1 MTGFELSINNL
12 FDRNVEKTD
21 GCLGDKFWTSLT
33 CHGSLH
39 SPWMG
44 VVMESSTQ
52 VLGIVLAFLS
62 APLIAQESGPAST
75 AIASCLATPA
85 LSQSD
90 LSQFSDRVDAYV
102 KNHMKTEKVP
112 GMAVAVLKDG
122 RVVHAKGY
130 GLANLEHQ
138 VPVTTKTV
146 FQSGS
151 VGKAFTV
158 MAIMML
164 VDDGKVRLD
173 DPVAK
178 WFLDAPDAWRPIT
191 VRHLL
196 EHTSGLPGY
205 PEDFDFRRDLTD
217 AELYEIIKARP
228 LKFAAGDRR
237 GYSNL
242 GFVLL
247 GILINKA
254 TGTHYGDF
262 LQQRIFAPLDLST
275 ARVIS
280 EKDIV
285 PNRASG
291 YRLLDK
297 EIANQEW
304 VAPSLN
310 TTADGAL
317 YLSVEDMAKW
327 EAALHCGKLLSSK
340 RYDQMWDRLKTN
352 DGVQQPWGFS
362 WQVSNVNGQRLVEHS
377 GGWQGF
383 SSNFSRYPAE
393 GMAVILFKN
402 LRASD
407 PLEPTRRILEIYRP
421 ELSIAGARVMT
432 EVEPSVAEFVRN
444 VVQRITD
451 KTLSSEMFVGDASD
465 DILPYAQ
472 QASDEFRSFGALRRV
487 ELVGREE
494 QTQGSRMVNYRL
506 SFDSRQVVLSL
517 GLNPQ
522 NRITSIELRR

>member
-1 MTGFELSINNL
+1 
-12 FDRNVEKTD
+12 
-21 GCLGDKFWTSLT
+21 
-33 CHGSLH
+33 
-39 SPWMG
+39 MG
-44 VVMESSTQ
+44 VIMQSSLQ
-52 VLGIVLAFLS
+52 VSGIALALLS
-62 APLIAQESGPAST
+62 APLFAQENGPAST
-75 AIASCLATPA
+75 EIASCLAAPV

-90 LSQFSDRVDAYV
+90 RSQFSKRVDAYV
-102 KNHMKTEKVP
+102 SNHMKSGGVP

-130 GLANLEHQ
+130 GLANLEHR

-158 MAIMML
+158 MAVMML

-178 WFLDAPDAWRPIT
+178 WFPDAPEAWRPIT

-217 AELYEIIKARP
+217 TELYELIKAQP

-254 TGTHYGDF
+254 TGMHYGDF
-262 LQQRIFAPLDLST
+262 LQQRILAPLDMST

-285 PNRASG
+285 PHRASG

-327 EAALHCGKLLSSK
+327 EAALHCGELLSSQ
-340 RYDQMWDRLKTN
+340 RYDQMWDRLRTN
-352 DGVQQPWGFS
+352 DGVQKPWGFS
-362 WQVSNVNGQRLVEHS
+362 WQVANVNGQRLVEHS

-383 SSNFSRYPAE
+383 TSNFSRYPAE

-407 PLEPTRRILEIYRP
+407 PLEPTRHILEIYRP
-421 ELSIAGARVMT
+421 ELSVAGARVIA

-444 VVQRITD
+444 FIQRITD
-451 KTLSSEMFVGDASD
+451 KTLSSEMFVGDAGD
-465 DILPYAQ
+465 DILPYSQ
-472 QASDEFRSFGALRRV
+472 QASDEFRSFGSLRRV

-494 QTQGSRMVNYRL
+494 LIHGSRMVDYRL
-506 SFDSRQVVLSL
+506 SFASRQVVLIL
-517 GLNPQ
+517 GLNPR
-522 NRITSIELRR
+522 NRITSIDLRR